1 MPFVLQRCPLKP
13 NCLLFMKYFPGVT
26 RGRHNSQDPF
36 LHLSDTWG
44 PYSARPAPGTSSCEN
59 RHSTAHPVPEPVGHA
74 ALSHCLVSS
83 ASSRLC
89 TRFPL
94 PAARQ
99 QSIVTLVRKPNHH
112 LTTAMTLRRGTRTR
126 ASRQQPAVSLPWT
139 ATHEQPSDVLGVAAV
154 VSPWGN
160 ILPKAGVAAGIY
172 DSTVSSS
179 SYYTKFLI
187 IFQDS
192 SRTGS

>member
-13 NCLLFMKYFPGVT
+13 TCLLFIKYFPGVM
-26 RGRHNSQDPF
+26 RGTHNSQEPF
-36 LHLSDTWG
+36 LHLLNTSG
-44 PYSARPAPGTSSCEN
+44 LYSARPAPGTSSCEN
-59 RHSTAHPVPEPVGHA
+59 RRSTAYPLPEPVGHA
-74 ALSHCLVSS
+74 AISHCLVSS
-83 ASSRLC
+83 ASSRIR
-89 TRFPL
+89 TRVPL
-94 PAARQ
+94 PATCK

-112 LTTAMTLRRGTRTR
+112 LTTAITLRRGTHIR
-126 ASRQQPAVSLPWT
+126 ASQQQPVVSLPWT
-139 ATHEQPSDVLGVAAV
+139 VTHEQPSNMPGVAAV

-187 IFQDS
+187 IFQGS